1 MAMPAENV
9 VAFYKKRG
17 RCEQWIKGG
26 NGAIRWTRLSC
37 RSFAAIAVRPQLHAP
52 TISAISRILATP
64 EQINDWLA
72 DEPQGKAYQD
82 RRLVSHG
89 RYLAFQMAEVAIPR
103 TLFADILA
111 RA

>member
-9 VAFYKKRG
+9 VAFYKKGG

-37 RSFAAIAVRPQLHAP
+37 RLFAAIAVRPHAP

-64 EQINDWLA
+64 EQINDWSLTSLKEKLIKIGA
-72 DEPQGKAYQD
+72 WSATAAISRSRWLKSPFREP
-82 RRLVSHG
+82 SS
-89 RYLAFQMAEVAIPR
+89 P
-103 TLFADILA
+103 TS
-111 RA
+111 